1 MVRKLLVSC
10 LTVVG
15 AIELEEKRVVLMP
28 LTSLYFFVLGHKML
42 VEDGDGQKG
51 GDPSFYNCFSLG
63 CFAN

>member
-15 AIELEEKRVVLMP
+15 AIELEEELMP
-28 LTSLYFFVLGHKML
+28 LIPLYFFVLGHKML
-42 VEDGDGQKG
+42 VDDGDGQKG